1 MKNLKE
7 QYERY
12 FGKLTERARTSDSD
26 VKQFIS
32 LMKGVP
38 GGATFTPKQVVDFIN
53 KYDKPGR
60 PFKAED
66 LLFIMKDGDL
76 SDKQMV
82 MAAIRGKSEG
92 DRQALRELDRYYKK
106 YSDEKKG
113 FL

>member
-26 VKQFIS
+26 VKTLVKNARIS
-32 LMKGVP
+32 GFSNPPL
-38 GGATFTPKQVVDFIN
+38 TPKQVVDFIN

-60 PFKAED
+60 PED

-92 DRQALRELDRYYKK
+92 DRMALRQLDRYYKK

>member
-12 FGKLTERARTSDSD
+12 FGKLTERAKTSDSD
-26 VKQFIS
+26 VKKFITF
-32 LMKGVP
+32 MKGVP
-38 GGATFTPKQVVDFIN
+38 GGATFTPKQVVDFVN

-60 PFKAED
+60 PVKAEH
-66 LLFIMKDGDL
+66 LFKIAKAGRSNTEMIRF
-76 SDKQMV
+76 
-82 MAAIRGKSEG
+82 AIRGKSEG
-92 DRQALRELDRYYKK
+92 DRMALRELDRYYKK

>member
-26 VKQFIS
+26 VKTIV
-32 LMKGVP
+32 K
-38 GGATFTPKQVVDFIN
+38 N
-53 KYDKPGR
+53 DKPGR
-60 PFKAED
+60 PIKAED

-82 MAAIRGKSEG
+82 MAAIRGRSEG
-92 DRQALRELDRYYKK
+92 DRMALRELDRYYKK

>member
-12 FGKLTERARTSDSD
+12 FGKLTERAKTSDSD
-26 VKQFIS
+26 VKKFITF
-32 LMKGVP
+32 MKGVP
-38 GGATFTPKQVVDFIN
+38 GGATFTPKQVVDFVN

-60 PFKAED
+60 PVKAEH
-66 LLFIMKDGDL
+66 LLTIARGGR
-76 SDKQMV
+76 SDTEMIRF
-82 MAAIRGKSEG
+82 AIRGKTEG
-92 DRQALRELDRYYKK
+92 DRMALRELDRYYKK